1 MGQGWR
7 KIEIFKSE
15 SKTGVS
21 QGEREVYMD
30 NQEAPE
36 GQ

>member
-21 QGEREVYMD
+21 QGEVYMD